1 MSLLAHC
8 QGVGRGANTSV
19 IATTR
24 TRPPRRT
31 RRRSGSCR
39 STTRPTGP
47 CGRRTARRTGRTW
60 ARSSPPSRATTADG
74 RIASARSV
82 GTQVGASGGAR
93 VSSAAAGRRA
103 RLERVKRDEAKA
115 ARVARLGVAHD
126 LGGGDDQAEGG
137 EGVIVQVGSKLFIR
151 QSSEIHQ
158 AIIDFIRELKFAD
171 AMTMEAVSSRLSL
184 ISTWL
189 ISFNRDSIPATVL
202 DSVTYM
208 LFSNSRIVLAS
219 LHA

>member
-1 MSLLAHC
+1 MEP
-8 QGVGRGANTSV
+8 VGCSEQSEV
-19 IATTR
+19 SHSFVW
-24 TRPPRRT
+24 
-31 RRRSGSCR
+31 RRRPSGMWPLLLKDLKFRVAVADS
-39 STTRPTGP
+39 SKS
-47 CGRRTARRTGRTW
+47 ADQ
-60 ARSSPPSRATTADG
+60 AIRSSGIEARFYPAESKEAVEVLMTAL
-74 RIASARSV
+74 ASV
-82 GTQVGASGGAR
+82 VYPG
-93 VSSAAAGRRA
+93 
-103 RLERVKRDEAKA
+103 LWE
-115 ARVARLGVAHD
+115 
-126 LGGGDDQAEGG
+126 AEGG

-158 AIIDFIRELKFAD
+158 AIIDFIRELKFVD

-184 ISTWL
+184 IRTWL

>member
-1 MSLLAHC
+1 MEP
-8 QGVGRGANTSV
+8 VGCSEQSEV
-19 IATTR
+19 SHSFVW
-24 TRPPRRT
+24 
-31 RRRSGSCR
+31 RRRPSGMWPLLLKDLKFRVALADS
-39 STTRPTGP
+39 SKS
-47 CGRRTARRTGRTW
+47 ADQ
-60 ARSSPPSRATTADG
+60 AIRSSGMETRFYPAESKEAVEVLMTAL
-74 RIASARSV
+74 ASV
-82 GTQVGASGGAR
+82 VYPG
-93 VSSAAAGRRA
+93 
-103 RLERVKRDEAKA
+103 LWEA
-115 ARVARLGVAHD
+115 
-126 LGGGDDQAEGG
+126 E

-202 DSVTYM
+202 DSLTYT

>member
-1 MSLLAHC
+1 MWPLLLKDLKFRVALADSSKSAD
-8 QGVGRGANTSV
+8 QA
-19 IATTR
+19 I
-24 TRPPRRT
+24 
-31 RRRSGSCR
+31 
-39 STTRPTGP
+39 
-47 CGRRTARRTGRTW
+47 
-60 ARSSPPSRATTADG
+60 RSSGMETRFYPAESKEAVEVLMTAL
-74 RIASARSV
+74 ASV
-82 GTQVGASGGAR
+82 VYPG
-93 VSSAAAGRRA
+93 
-103 RLERVKRDEAKA
+103 LWEA
-115 ARVARLGVAHD
+115 
-126 LGGGDDQAEGG
+126 E